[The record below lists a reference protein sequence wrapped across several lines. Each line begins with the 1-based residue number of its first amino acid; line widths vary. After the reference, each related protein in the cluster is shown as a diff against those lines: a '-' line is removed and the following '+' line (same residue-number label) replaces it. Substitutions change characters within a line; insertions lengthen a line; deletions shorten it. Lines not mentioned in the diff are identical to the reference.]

1 MNANNIHIFYRQV
14 LTCLYLL
21 WDESEK
27 IYKLVIQLVFKK
39 IFNNVM
45 RNIFLSLLMIFVSSC
60 SNPISEAD
68 LILSSNNVILM
79 TGDQEAQPLS
89 IAINNKK
96 IVWIGSHEDATNIQG
111 TKFDFGNQAILPG
124 FIDAHG
130 HASYLAFATQVA
142 NIASPPVGKIKTIKD
157 LQIELKKFIKDSNLQ
172 PGQWLMGLGYD
183 DSLLAEQ
190 RHPTKKDLDQVST
203 EHPIYLIHVSAHLG
217 AANSMGLAL
226 ANINSDTPDPS
237 GGKIR
242 RYENSSEPNGVFEE
256 TAAYPVQQLAMSA
269 YKDPIGSVKKAMEI
283 YASHGI
289 TTAQDG
295 ASSPETI
302 GLMQA
307 ADAQGMINLDVIS
320 YPVGQNGL
328 DKTLETINFGSYEGR
343 IKVGGIKLILD
354 GSPQGKTAYLTE
366 PYYKPPHSESESYKG
381 YPLIPQK
388 EVSKWVSE
396 YADLNIPI
404 IAHANGDAAAD
415 MLITAVRNADL
426 KTDHRTIMIHAQTV
440 REDQLDQ
447 MKELKIIPSYFST
460 HTFYWG
466 DWHRDSVFGEDRAMR
481 ISPTRST
488 LDRKMPFTVHNDAPV
503 VPPDMI
509 RLLWSTTNRMTRSGK
524 VLGEEQKISTYSAL
538 EAMTINAAYQHFED
552 EIKGTIEVGKLA
564 DLVVLSEDP
573 LSMPAD
579 ELLKLKVIATY
590 SHGKEIFKNEK

>member
-1 MNANNIHIFYRQV
+1 
-14 LTCLYLL
+14 
-21 WDESEK
+21 
-27 IYKLVIQLVFKK
+27 
-39 IFNNVM
+39 M
-45 RNIFLSLLMIFVSSC
+45 RNLFILMMLCSHSFLQAIGG
-60 SNPISEAD
+60 AD
-68 LILSSNNVILM
+68 LIISSNKVILM
-79 TGDQEAQPLS
+79 NGKEEPQPLS
-89 IAINNKK
+89 IAIKNKK
-96 IVWIGSHEDATNIQG
+96 IAWVGSHEDAKNIQG
-111 TKFDFGNQAILPG
+111 KHIDFGNQAILPG

-142 NIASPPVGKIKTIKD
+142 NIASPPVGKIKTIED
-157 LQIELKKFIKDSNLQ
+157 LQAELRKFIKDSNLQ
-172 PGQWLMGLGYD
+172 PGEWLMGLGYD

-190 RHPTKKDLDQVST
+190 RHPTKEDLDQVST

-415 MLITAVRNADL
+415 MLITAVKNAEI

-552 EIKGTIEVGKLA
+552 GIKGTIEVGKLA

-579 ELLKLKVIATY
+579 ELLKLKVMATY

>member
-1 MNANNIHIFYRQV
+1 M
-14 LTCLYLL
+14 
-21 WDESEK
+21 K
-27 IYKLVIQLVFKK
+27 
-39 IFNNVM
+39 
-45 RNIFLSLLMIFVSSC
+45 NIFLFLAIIYVSSC
-60 SNPISEAD
+60 ANTISEAD

-79 TGDQEAQPLS
+79 TGDKEAQPLS
-89 IAINNKK
+89 IAINSKK
-96 IVWIGSHEDATNIQG
+96 IVWIGSHEDATKIQG
-111 TKFDFGNQAILPG
+111 TKINFGHQAILPG

-190 RHPTKKDLDQVST
+190 RHPTKEDLDQVST

-552 EIKGTIEVGKLA
+552 GIKGTIEVGKLA

-579 ELLKLKVIATY
+579 ELLKLKVMATY
-590 SHGKEIFKNEK
+590 SHGKEIFKNGK